1 MRSASSTCAGRPEAM
16 RPATYFTSGEYATTR
31 RSRAAW
37 SPDPLYR
44 RHRSLSSMALTL
56 VSTACLPQPLSARMC
71 PLIGLFEPRGL
82 YPSVDLRRGD
92 TCMSEHLLDCPQVG
106 AAVEE
111 VGCERMTQRMR
122 MDASLDG
129 GVPRPHA
136 KATPNVG
143 GREPPPGLR
152 EEQSLL
158 TADIRQGRARALGV
172 ARKGTPRRLAGGDD
186 PGLGAL
192 AFHTYLFRLVVDR
205 ADVELDQLLG
215 AESAR
220 VRELEHGTV
229 GQIQPA

>member
-92 TCMSEHLLDCPQVG
+92 TCMSEHLLDRAQVRT
-106 AAVEE
+106 AVQEM
-111 VGCERMTQRMR
+111 GRERVTQRVW
-122 MDASLDG
+122 MDPALQRCM
-129 GVPRPHA
+129 PRPHA
-136 KATPNVG
+136 QA
-143 GREPPPGLR
+143 
-152 EEQSLL
+152 
-158 TADIRQGRARALGV
+158 TADVGCRQAAARL
-172 ARKGTPRRLAGGDD
+172 R
-186 PGLGAL
+186 
-192 AFHTYLFRLVVDR
+192 
-205 ADVELDQLLG
+205 Q
-215 AESAR
+215 
-220 VRELEHGTV
+220 
-229 GQIQPA
+229 